1 LNRPCGSASPTRP
14 ASTRRPPTHA
24 SRTPTRAL
32 PRRRGP
38 SNDEGA
44 ADEARDGGVQES
56 LTAGETDGNARG
68 PIADVPDDA
77 EVAALALDLGKMI
90 EAAWQQVAVAANAAL
105 TTLYWQLGHRV
116 RTEVLEGR
124 RAESGAQIVAA
135 VGRQLET
142 RYGRGFGPSEAR
154 SGLAGGATSVSRAAR
169 VAAPAGWTAAII
181 TRPLAAHA
189 PACRSASN
197 SFPRPPSRRAPSS
210 ASSDPAGAT
219 FTPLAALAMSAAT
232 AFGCDT

>member
-1 LNRPCGSASPTRP
+1 MTKVPRTKPATAGCKKVSPPVRQTATRGDRSPT
-14 ASTRRPPTHA
+14 
-24 SRTPTRAL
+24 L
-32 PRRRGP
+32 
-38 SNDEGA
+38 
-44 ADEARDGGVQES
+44 
-56 LTAGETDGNARG
+56 
-68 PIADVPDDA
+68 PDDA

-210 ASSDPAGAT
+210 ASWRSGFGASAT
-219 FTPLAALAMSAAT
+219 SSRGRGQTSPL
-232 AFGCDT
+232 